1 MNHDEIRA
9 SLEAYSLGA
18 LDEPE
23 LSEVGDHVAACETCR
38 DELERYEQVA
48 TSLARALAAAAPVA
62 PSEVAAQR
70 IRRAIRWRAARSRLA
85 TIVAAVAAVL
95 LVVAAGWIW
104 RSERTRADERERSE
118 RLITEQEIIFEVV
131 DAPERQRIVLRPAS
145 GEADWYGKV
154 FTRPDL
160 PFVVVMA
167 GRLPEAADG
176 STYHVWLTLDD
187 GATVL
192 AGRLEPNDRGFAP
205 LVYTAEND
213 GPVVTDAL
221 VTAERDGATQP
232 SGPAVLVSQTS

>member
-1 MNHDEIRA
+1 
-9 SLEAYSLGA
+9 
-18 LDEPE
+18 
-23 LSEVGDHVAACETCR
+23 
-38 DELERYEQVA
+38 
-48 TSLARALAAAAPVA
+48 
-62 PSEVAAQR
+62 
-70 IRRAIRWRAARSRLA
+70 
-85 TIVAAVAAVL
+85 
-95 LVVAAGWIW
+95 
-104 RSERTRADERERSE
+104 
-118 RLITEQEIIFEVV
+118 
-131 DAPERQRIVLRPAS
+131 
-145 GEADWYGKV
+145 
-154 FTRPDL
+154 
-160 PFVVVMA
+160 VMA

>member
-9 SLEAYSLGA
+9 SLEAYALGA
-18 LDEPE
+18 LDTPE
-23 LSEVGDHVAACETCR
+23 QAEVGDHVATCETCR
-38 DELERYEQVA
+38 DELERYEQVT
-48 TSLARALAAAAPVA
+48 TSLAPALAAASPVA
-62 PSEVAAQR
+62 PSDVPAQR
-70 IRRAIRWRAARSRLA
+70 IRRTIRRRAARSRLA

-95 LVVAAGWIW
+95 LVVAAAWIW

-118 RLITEQEIIFEVV
+118 RLLTEQEIIFEVV

-145 GEADWYGKV
+145 EEADWYGKV

-167 GRLPEAADG
+167 GRLPDATDG
-176 STYHVWLTLDD
+176 LTYHVWLTLED

-213 GPVVTDAL
+213 GPLVTEAV

-232 SGPAVLVSQTS
+232 SGPVVLASEPS

>member
-18 LDEPE
+18 LDDPE
-23 LSEVGDHVAACETCR
+23 LSEVGDHVATCETCR
-38 DELERYEQVA
+38 DELERYEQVTA
-48 TSLARALAAAAPVA
+48 SLAPALAEASPVP
-62 PSEVAAQR
+62 PSDVAAQR
-70 IRRAIRWRAARSRLA
+70 IRRKIRWRAARSRVA
-85 TIVAAVAAVL
+85 TIVAAAAAVL
-95 LVVAAGWIW
+95 LVVAAAWIW
-104 RSERTRADERERSE
+104 RSERTKADERERSE

-131 DAPERQRIVLRPAS
+131 DAAERQRIVLRPTSAD
-145 GEADWYGKV
+145 ADWYGKV

-167 GRLPEAADG
+167 GRLPEAPNG
-176 STYHVWLTLDD
+176 LSYHTWLTLDD

-213 GPVVTDAL
+213 GPVVTEAM
-221 VTAERDGATQP
+221 VTAERDGATRP
-232 SGPAVLVSQTS
+232 SGPPVLTSEPS